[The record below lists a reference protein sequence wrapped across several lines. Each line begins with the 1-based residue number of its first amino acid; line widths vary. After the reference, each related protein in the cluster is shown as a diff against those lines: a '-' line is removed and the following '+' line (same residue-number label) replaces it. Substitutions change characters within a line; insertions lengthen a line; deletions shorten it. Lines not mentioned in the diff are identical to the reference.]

1 MSSEFSFILVLSF
14 VFLDLSIIVLTFS
27 SFQIQPITQEHEE
40 LVWLAGNLK
49 LEVTEYS
56 RRIYSPKEFAHPSG
70 GDDDDG
76 DDGGA
81 GGSETTPNYQP
92 WRSRH

>member
-40 LVWLAGNLK
+40 LIWLAGNLK

-56 RRIYSPKEFAHPSG
+56 RRIYSPKGFAHPSG

>member
-27 SFQIQPITQEHEE
+27 SFQIQPITQKHEE

-56 RRIYSPKEFAHPSG
+56 RRIYSPKGFAHPSG